1 MVRNVGNN
9 SNHHSQYHNH
19 MMRGSIVSDIL
30 QDDHINNNI
39 NDSRLVLG

>member
-9 SNHHSQYHNH
+9 SNHHSQYHNQ
-19 MMRGSIVSDIL
+19 MRGSIVSDIL
-30 QDDHINNNI
+30 QDDHINNI